1 MKLSEDLKQCDV
13 SGYFG
18 KALEGY
24 EERAK
29 QLEDLLLLCCKDL
42 FSSTGKFKKKTA
54 LKLTKYVRQFNLDS
68 EL

>member
-1 MKLSEDLKQCDV
+1 MKLSEQLQQDHDCGD
-13 SGYFG
+13 FG
-18 KALEGY
+18 KALECY
-24 EERAK
+24 AERAK

-54 LKLTKYVRQFNLDS
+54 LELTKYVRQFNLDG